1 MSDNVAE
8 TAVIVHKNRNGDKT
22 WKVVTI
28 TTRSCFL
35 YVLRL
40 YMHKALD
47 TQSFQFIKKKRIP
60 FILYSLSFFITAIAL
75 IGMFIFRHDSDAF
88 YLFMGLYLL
97 GGLIKLIGKMIYAK
111 LVKDEYLYKSIAT
124 PLKKFFLMI
133 LSGIGLVI
141 VATIVGMVIYTLFP

>member
-1 MSDNVAE
+1 MESSYHYHTVLLF
-8 TAVIVHKNRNGDKT
+8 V
-22 WKVVTI
+22 
-28 TTRSCFL
+28 CFAII
-35 YVLRL
+35 Y
-40 YMHKALD
+40 A
-47 TQSFQFIKKKRIP
+47 QSIRHSEFSIYKKKRIP
-60 FILYSLSFFITAIAL
+60 FILYSSSFFITAIAL
-75 IGMFIFRHDSDAF
+75 IGMFVFRHDSDVF